1 MFIKDKPL
9 GYNIFIVDWSRG
21 AYNFNYFEAAADM
34 SDIHRIGHSL
44 GATIAGFA
52 GKVLKPGLNFR
63 SVNETL
69 RLDRMDADH
78 VEVIHTAIGGIIENS
93 YGIAESVGDFDFYIY
108 GEADQPQCSIFKL
121 FPNALVHGTFKT
133 YTCNHTFAY
142 VLSLVDPEYLQEDC
156 QLVGIQCKDY
166 KKLHIENCKDCGD
179 DGKKCAALTS
189 FDKDDRI

>member
-44 GATIAGFA
+44 GDHIAGFA
-52 GKVLKPGLNFR
+52 GKVLKRAKFVIARILLIIQLDPAGLNFR

-78 VEVIHTAIGGIIENS
+78 VEVIHTAIGGIIENN
-93 YGIAESVGDFDFYIY
+93 FDFYIY
-108 GEADQPQCSIFKL
+108 GEA
-121 FPNALVHGTFKT
+121 
-133 YTCNHTFAY
+133 
-142 VLSLVDPEYLQEDC
+142 E
-156 QLVGIQCKDY
+156 
-166 KKLHIENCKDCGD
+166 
-179 DGKKCAALTS
+179 
-189 FDKDDRI
+189 